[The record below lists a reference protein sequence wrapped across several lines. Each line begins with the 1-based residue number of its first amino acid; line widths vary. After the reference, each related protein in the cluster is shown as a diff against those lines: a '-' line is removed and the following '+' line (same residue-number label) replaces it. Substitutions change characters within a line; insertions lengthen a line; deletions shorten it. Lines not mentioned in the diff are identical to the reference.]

1 MNFLSKAKTITNLS
15 GMRAKQLDQYEEI
28 YQEIEKYSEECPQE
42 IIHFMVNQHSLNRLR
57 SKKLYD
63 DSLLNFFSNV
73 DENLSV
79 IDNNINQIN
88 KALKSKHFCKN
99 LKNFIYYQTTII
111 NDMKDI
117 I

>member
-1 MNFLSKAKTITNLS
+1 MNFLSKAKTLTNLS

-79 IDNNINQIN
+79 IDNNITQIN

-99 LKNFIYYQTTII
+99 LFPGLI
-111 NDMKDI
+111 
-117 I
+117 

>member
-28 YQEIEKYSEECPQE
+28 YQEIQKYSEECPQV
-42 IIHFMVNQHSLNRLR
+42 IIHFMINQHSLNRLR

-63 DSLLNFFSNV
+63 DSILHFFSNV
-73 DENLSV
+73 NENLSV
-79 IDNNINQIN
+79 IDNNITQIN

-99 LKNFIYYQTTII
+99 LKNFICYQSKII
-111 NDMKDI
+111 NDNKI
-117 I
+117 